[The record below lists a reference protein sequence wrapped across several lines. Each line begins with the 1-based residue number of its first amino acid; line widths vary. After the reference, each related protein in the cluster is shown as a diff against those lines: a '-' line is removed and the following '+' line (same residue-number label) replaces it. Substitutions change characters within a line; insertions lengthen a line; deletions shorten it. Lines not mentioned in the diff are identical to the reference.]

1 MMFSKSA
8 VRKGTSLFAFS
19 QPGRTLS
26 VDAEKIAFS
35 SKGGESQ
42 VVIVVA
48 DGEFEVTSSDSWI
61 TVNRQPGANTFTV
74 SVTELTSEIA
84 RSGKVEIRLTGVP
97 SGEDTVTRTV
107 KVTQAIT
114 SIELGGFGDEEDWD

>member
-1 MMFSKSA
+1 M
-8 VRKGTSLFAFS
+8 VT
-19 QPGRTLS
+19 
-26 VDAEKIAFS
+26 
-35 SKGGESQ
+35 
-42 VVIVVA
+42 VIA

-97 SGEDTVTRTV
+97 SGEDTETRTV